1 MKQKSMKRI
10 LTLIMVPFFLGI
22 VPVACIDDCGSG
34 KVQDFRIVQ
43 VGALTVNPESQVQL
57 DSTKSYPVDSVAKQF
72 FTKERVNVAANF
84 SMPSSFF
91 INSAFACSPRE
102 PEAIHSIKSIQVI
115 SNKELSFSD
124 ANDKIEVGEIINDRF
139 LLKPYY
145 YGPNNYISISEFVQ
159 DPRQIYHSYLFYL
172 KVGEKPYEPVTLDFD
187 VVITMSDNTVL
198 EVEGLTMKVE

>member
-22 VPVACIDDCGSG
+22 VPVACIDDCGSV

-43 VGALTVNPESQVQL
+43 LGALTVNPKSQVQL

-72 FTKERVNVAANF
+72 FIKERVNVAANF
-84 SMPSSFF
+84 SVPTSFF

-102 PEAIHSIKSIQVI
+102 PEAVHSIKSIQVI

-124 ANDKIEVGEIINDRF
+124 ANDKIEVGEIINDLF
-139 LLKPYY
+139 LISPHY
-145 YGPNNYISISEFVQ
+145 YGTNNYISISEFVQ
-159 DPRQIYHSYLFYL
+159 DPGKIYDFLFYL
-172 KVGEKPYEPVTLDFD
+172 KVGEKPYEPVTLDID

-198 EVEGLTMKVE
+198 EVEGLSMKVE